1 MKKLIIITVSVL
13 LVGGGI
19 FGYMKYQESQES
31 TGRPFDPEWGKVN
44 VKIGLFEDSVEFFND
59 VNTLTSEFDIDNLVF
74 DMCLEASNL
83 CSNPATFE
91 PKLCRIKETERG
103 DTIQLV
109 VEFYASNAY
118 GVSSKGTAVSDYING
133 EIINTIGF

>member
-1 MKKLIIITVSVL
+1 MKKVIIVTLVL
-13 LVGGGI
+13 AVLAGGGI
-19 FGYMKYQESQES
+19 FGYMMYQKSQNQV
-31 TGRPFDPEWGKVN
+31 RPFDPEWGKVN
-44 VKIGLFEDSVEFFND
+44 VKIGPFEDSVEFFND